1 MLSKRICFGLLL
13 SMVQAAL
20 YAQNYQGAVRG
31 TVSDASGAAIGGVKI
46 SLADQATNVSRTTV
60 TNPEG
65 EYVFTSVEPA
75 TYTVS
80 AESSNFKKFIRRDV
94 SVATQASVTADVQ
107 LELGT
112 VSQSIE
118 VTEEAPQLESSNAS
132 NGQVI
137 DSQKLADLPNLGRN
151 PFLFA
156 KLSTNVV
163 PVGDPRFNRF
173 QDQSGSSQISIAG
186 GPIRGNNYTIDGV
199 PITDSTN
206 RAVIIP
212 SIEGTQEMKL
222 QENTYDATMGRTGGG
237 VFNTYLKS
245 GSNALHGS
253 LLGYTR
259 QTDWLANTFFRN
271 ASGQPIA
278 DQPQYNWGG
287 SLGGPVWIPKV
298 YNGRNK
304 TFFYVVTESYRQK
317 SPLSDQY
324 TLPTLAERNG
334 DFSGSK
340 RVLYDPLTSR
350 ACTAADACPT
360 GVSTVRSSACGQYHS
375 LQPSES
381 DRSIG
386 VESDAPAADFRG
398 RCHQLHWV

>member
-1 MLSKRICFGLLL
+1 MLSRRISPVLLL
-13 SMVQAAL
+13 GLVQAVL
-20 YAQNYQGAVRG
+20 YGQNYQGAVRG
-31 TVSDASGAAIGGVKI
+31 TVSDVSGAAIGSVKI
-46 SLADQATNVSRTTV
+46 TLTDHATNVARTTL
-60 TNPEG
+60 TNAEG
-65 EYVFTSVEPA
+65 EYVFSSVDPA
-75 TYTVS
+75 TYSVT
-80 AESSNFKKFIRRDV
+80 AESPNFKKFIRRDV
-94 SVATQASVTADVQ
+94 LVATQASITTDIQ

-112 VSQSIE
+112 VSQSVE
-118 VTEEAPQLESSNAS
+118 VSEEAPQLESSNAS

-137 DSQKLADLPNLGRN
+137 DTQKMTDLPNLGRN

-237 VFNTYLKS
+237 VFNTVLKS
-245 GSNALHGS
+245 GSNVLHGS

-287 SLGGPVWIPKV
+287 SIGGPVSIPKV
-298 YNGRNK
+298 YDGRN
-304 TFFYVVTESYRQK
+304 
-317 SPLSDQY
+317 
-324 TLPTLAERNG
+324 
-334 DFSGSK
+334 
-340 RVLYDPLTSR
+340 
-350 ACTAADACPT
+350 
-360 GVSTVRSSACGQYHS
+360 
-375 LQPSES
+375 
-381 DRSIG
+381 
-386 VESDAPAADFRG
+386 
-398 RCHQLHWV
+398 